1 MKLYLISNIF
11 ILRFLQFLRK
21 LLIKFDIFMW
31 CNWWYIFNIG
41 IILSLHALNIS
52 LRMLIAFKFMILIH
66 FHKQCL
72 LNKILRI
79 QFLLFM
85 FIWRYLI
92 ILRILIILIHIKRW
106 ILSKRKFSLLLR
118 TNIYFTSFW
127 YMLLNFIQ
135 YFGTRT
141 WFFSFCRV
149 FAFLWFFN
157 SVLLWFKRI
166 RVRIKIRHIL

>member
-1 MKLYLISNIF
+1 
-11 ILRFLQFLRK
+11 
-21 LLIKFDIFMW
+21 MW
-31 CNWWYIFNIG
+31 CNLWYIFNIV
-41 IILSLHALNIS
+41 IILSLHTLNIS
-52 LRMLIAFKFMILIH
+52 LRMLIAFRSMILIH
-66 FHKQCL
+66 FHNQCL

-79 QFLLFM
+79 QFLLFV
-85 FIWRYLI
+85 FIRRYLI

-118 TNIYFTSFW
+118 INISFTSFW

-135 YFGTRT
+135 YFRTRT
-141 WFFSFCRV
+141 RFFSFCRV

-166 RVRIKIRHIL
+166 RVWIKIRNIL